1 MNARASLMVV
11 GLGLAVVGCSI
22 PKPPPTAPDEYDYTF
37 EHKKTGEPLA
47 VEGESFTY
55 TTTER
60 VELGEQE
67 VRDASGRLVGSS
79 RIYGNQQVAR
89 RGYSWD
95 VYQGRQKIDVL
106 SALHIA
112 RDQAFEEA
120 FEERIVEIRENHA
133 NSMSVYEKGI
143 KDNAGKRSTGMIVTG
158 VGYGLAGGW
167 AIVAAATKDD
177 PIVPTAASTGIII
190 GGVIVGAIGTWIY
203 QSALGG
209 MRREAEKATRMA
221 KDEISPSDFPK
232 LTSESYLHDVAR
244 TYNKKLVAESAPPP
258 AKDTKKKKKK

>member
-11 GLGLAVVGCSI
+11 GLGLAVVGCAI
-22 PKPPPTAPDEYDYTF
+22 PKPPPTAPDEYDYKF
-37 EHKKTGEPLA
+37 EHKKTGEPLK

-89 RGYSWD
+89 RGYSWG
-95 VYQGRQKIDVL
+95 VYQGRQQIDVL

-112 RDQAFEEA
+112 RDQAFEGA
-120 FEERIVEIRENHA
+120 FEERILEIRENHA
-133 NSMSVYEKGI
+133 DSMSVYEKGI
-143 KDNAGKRSTGMIVTG
+143 KENAGKRSTGMIVAG
-158 VGYGLAGGW
+158 VGYGIMGGW
-167 AIVAAATKDD
+167 AIAAAVTKDD
-177 PIVPTAASTGIII
+177 PIIPTAGSTAIII

-203 QSALGG
+203 QSALNG
-209 MRREAEKATRMA
+209 MRREADKAHRMA
-221 KDEISPSDFPK
+221 TDKISASDFPK
-232 LTSESYLHDVAR
+232 LTTESYLHDVAR
-244 TYNKKLVAESAPPP
+244 EYNGGLAPEPPP
-258 AKDTKKKKKK
+258 PPKDTKKKKKK

>member
-22 PKPPPTAPDEYDYTF
+22 PKPPPTAPDEYDYKF
-37 EHKKTGEPLA
+37 EYKKTGEPLS

-60 VELGEQE
+60 VELGEEQL
-67 VRDASGRLVGSS
+67 RDAQGRLVGTS

-89 RGYSWD
+89 RGYQWD
-95 VYQGRQKIDVL
+95 VYQGRQRIDVL

-177 PIVPTAASTGIII
+177 PIIPTGASTGIII
-190 GGVIVGAIGTWIY
+190 GGVIIGAIGTWIY

-209 MRREAEKATRMA
+209 MRREADKATAMA
-221 KDEISPSDFPK
+221 NDKISPSDFPK
-232 LTSESYLHDVAR
+232 LTTENYLHDVAR
-244 TYNKKLVAESAPPP
+244 SYNKKLVAEAAPPP
-258 AKDTKKKKKK
+258 PKDTKKKKKK